1 MVFVSE
7 AENARL
13 GQQEL
18 LRLEENI
25 RVRHTHTPRPHLEEP
40 LTPHTFIAS
49 PIRGE
54 GGEDGRDTERERQ
67 KERKKRGGEMYF
79 INVVP

>member
-1 MVFVSE
+1 M
-7 AENARL
+7 
-13 GQQEL
+13 
-18 LRLEENI
+18 
-25 RVRHTHTPRPHLEEP
+25 RPHLEEP

-54 GGEDGRDTERERQ
+54 EGRESYKEGETERET
-67 KERKKRGGEMYF
+67 ERGGEMYF